1 MKQTWI
7 VLLELMGR
15 PVGIKL
21 DRIVIM
27 RFNLDMGR
35 LKNRRVKKKKFYEGF
50 LDDKLTYGDQLLENS
65 AMDLVITNK

>member
-1 MKQTWI
+1 
-7 VLLELMGR
+7 MGR
-15 PVGIKL
+15 PVGLKL

-27 RFNLDMGR
+27 SFDFDMGG
-35 LKNRRVKKKKFYEGF
+35 LKSRRAEKSFYEGF

>member
-15 PVGIKL
+15 PVGLKL

-27 RFNLDMGR
+27 RFNLDMGG
-35 LKNRRVKKKKFYEGF
+35 LKSRMAKKSFMRVF
-50 LDDKLTYGDQLLENS
+50 
-65 AMDLVITNK
+65 

>member
-1 MKQTWI
+1 MDCLFRADGQTS
-7 VLLELMGR
+7 R
-15 PVGIKL
+15 AKL

-27 RFNLDMGR
+27 RLYLDMGG
-35 LKNRRVKKKKFYEGF
+35 LKSRRAKKKFYEGF